1 MQNTKQQFRERSL
14 QAWAYE
20 KQGRATL
27 ARIITKFS
35 GYRREKLHATHQ
47 VGMWW
52 HAMIIPLRTL

>member
-1 MQNTKQQFRERSL
+1 MQNTKQKFKESSI

-35 GYRREKLHATHQ
+35 GYRREKVHATHQ
-47 VGMWW
+47 VGVWW
-52 HAMIIPLRTL
+52 HAMIILFRAL